1 MNEPAEHRTELRE
14 QNISEDRAF
23 YSDASF
29 HASVEDYGFTPGNAA
44 YDDTESKTEKNK
56 KSSGLRLGGVIALC
70 LCCSLAAS
78 VLSVIGTL
86 RFSQNYISETLSE
99 VAAVETTLPQEETA
113 DEDSVP
119 DLAGDTAEENASNIL
134 AEASVSVAETN
145 GDELSAEQ
153 IYNLACR
160 QVVGVNTAV
169 ESYNIFGQSVSSG
182 VNGSGFFISTDGY
195 VLTNYHVVEEAY
207 KNNYSVT
214 VLTHDGEEYAATIV
228 GVEEDNDLAV
238 LYVESEG
245 ITSCVSFGDVDE
257 MAVGQ
262 TVYTVGNPLGEL
274 SYTMT
279 GGIVSAL
286 NRTITTE
293 ENITVNM
300 FQIDA
305 AVNSGNSGGPVYD
318 EYGRVIGVVT
328 AKYSS
333 TGVEG
338 IGFAIPVDDAY
349 HIAQELIQNGYV
361 SGKASLGITVATV
374 SASVAQYYGMAE
386 GAFINEV
393 NQNSCAEQAGLQS
406 GDVITAL
413 DETAVSS
420 ASELV
425 SLLKTYTAGETVM
438 VEYVRGGAVYS
449 TQVVLDEEIPERV
462 VASESESDD
471 EVDEDKQYYYYND
484 AEDMIEDFFEMISPF
499 SRGRGR

>member
-1 MNEPAEHRTELRE
+1 MNEPTETKTEAR
-14 QNISEDRAF
+14 DRSAGDGAF
-23 YSDASF
+23 YCDATFRSP
-29 HASVEDYGFTPGNAA
+29 AEDYGFTPGSAVYDAA
-44 YDDTESKTEKNK
+44 EPKTEKKK
-56 KSSGLRLGGVIALC
+56 KSSGLRLGGIIALC
-70 LCCSLAAS
+70 LCCSLAAG

-86 RFSQNYISETLSE
+86 RFAQDYISD
-99 VAAVETTLPQEETA
+99 A
-113 DEDSVP
+113 
-119 DLAGDTAEENASNIL
+119 L
-134 AEASVSVAETN
+134 AEAAAETAAPQAAEEVASDAPDSVAEAAEEGYSAPAAEVSTAAAEPE
-145 GDELSAEQ
+145 GDKLTAEQ
-153 IYNLACR
+153 IYTLACR

-182 VNGSGFFISTDGY
+182 VNGSGFFISADGY

-207 KNNYSVT
+207 ENNYSVT
-214 VLTHDGEEYAATIV
+214 VLTYNGEEYRASIV

-238 LYVESEG
+238 LYVEGESD
-245 ITSCVSFGDVDE
+245 TPCVSLGDVDE

-279 GGIVSAL
+279 SGIVSAL

-374 SASVAQYYGMAE
+374 SASVAQYYGIAE

-393 NQNSCAEQAGLQS
+393 TPDSCAERAGLQN
-406 GDVITAL
+406 GDIITAL
-413 DETAVSS
+413 DDTAVSS

-425 SLLKTYTAGETVM
+425 TLLKTYTAGETVA

-449 TQVVLDEEIPERV
+449 VQVVLDEEVPERLAAAEAV
-462 VASESESDD
+462 TDD
-471 EVDEDKQYYYYND
+471 ESDEDKQYYYYND
-484 AEDMIEDFFEMISPF
+484 AEDIIEDFFEMFSPF
-499 SRGRGR
+499 SRGRGRN